1 MPVPSLLM
9 TCDQLQSRLQ
19 SSQTRGES
27 SAPVERPTC
36 AYKFQPIARCQ
47 TNSGDAVAPHVALHS
62 SLVPVGY
69 GLSSLSSR
77 ALGRP
82 YPRWGPDGY
91 LRSSGSVEGVMSVP
105 DPYSDFQ
112 PAPCHALR
120 VDMWR

>member
-1 MPVPSLLM
+1 
-9 TCDQLQSRLQ
+9 LQSRLK

-69 GLSSLSSR
+69 GSSSLSSR
-77 ALGRP
+77 VAWPSLPKVGA
-82 YPRWGPDGY
+82 G
-91 LRSSGSVEGVMSVP
+91 
-105 DPYSDFQ
+105 
-112 PAPCHALR
+112 
-120 VDMWR
+120 